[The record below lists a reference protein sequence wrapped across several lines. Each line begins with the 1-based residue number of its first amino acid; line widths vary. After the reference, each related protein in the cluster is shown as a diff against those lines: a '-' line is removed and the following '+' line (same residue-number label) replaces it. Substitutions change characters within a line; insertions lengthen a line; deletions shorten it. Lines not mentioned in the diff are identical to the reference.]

1 MPIKPPLI
9 DLPIRVSQ
17 SGFYQGFTKDVAIT
31 AKILVGALILWAIA
45 FPDQAASVLGQMN
58 SFILAG
64 FNYWYVYVMAFFSS
78 CALGWRC
85 GRGRA
90 SFAWDMMMTDPSFQ
104 ISRGFR

>member
-58 SFILAG
+58 SFILAVAG
-64 FNYWYVYVMAFFSS
+64 FTSQVQHSCFRGKPRRAF
-78 CALGWRC
+78 
-85 GRGRA
+85 
-90 SFAWDMMMTDPSFQ
+90 
-104 ISRGFR
+104 